1 MIDVTVE
8 HIGKKYRIR
17 PEAGAP
23 SIPWRPWRRR
33 SQEFWAVRDVSF
45 DVRRGEALGI
55 IGPNGA
61 GKSTILKLLAGI
73 TSPTV
78 GRIVAHGRLA
88 ALLEVGAGFHPE
100 LTGRENAY
108 LNGSI
113 LGMRRREITAKLP
126 AIVEFAEV
134 SRFLDVPLKYYSS
147 GMYVRLGFSIAAH
160 LDPDILLIDE
170 VLAVGDLS
178 FQRKCLQRIEE
189 LKRAGCT
196 IIFISHD
203 LGAVERLCDRAV
215 LMRRGQTAG
224 TGHPGDMIAL
234 YQQVVAEA
242 SGDELLSPTRERRTA
257 EITYFEFRGSCSAGR
272 TEFRTGEPF
281 VVRMDWAASEDVAD
295 VIFYVYFYSQ
305 ENILCSQLTSE
316 DGPCVDLRQGK
327 GHVEFICPELGLPPG
342 IYHADVGVRRRDV
355 ARGYSLHWLD
365 HCAVLHVRAGK
376 AVRGAFYMPHTWRL
390 EVDDPPGPL
399 PQQATP
405 SGSGG

>member
-1 MIDVTVE
+1 LIDVTVQ
-8 HIGKKYRIR
+8 HIGKKYRIG
-17 PEAGAP
+17 PEASTEPLGRP
-23 SIPWRPWRRR
+23 RRPWWRR
-33 SQEFWAVRDVSF
+33 SEEFWAVRDVSF

-55 IGPNGA
+55 IGANGA

-73 TSPTV
+73 TTPTV
-78 GRIVAHGRLA
+78 GRIVVHGRLA

-113 LGMRRREITAKLP
+113 LGMRRREIAAKLP
-126 AIVEFAEV
+126 AIVDFAEV

-224 TGHPGDMIAL
+224 TGAPAEMIAL
-234 YQQVVAEA
+234 YQQIIAEA
-242 SGDELLSPTRERRTA
+242 AAEDFTASRERRAA
-257 EITYFEFRGSCSAGR
+257 EITYFEFRGSGRDGR
-272 TEFRTGEPF
+272 TEFRTGEPLM
-281 VVRMDWAASEDVAD
+281 VRMDWAASEDVSD
-295 VIFYVYFYSQ
+295 VIFYVYFYTQ
-305 ENILCSQLTSE
+305 DNVLCTQLTSE
-316 DGPCVDLRQGK
+316 DGPRVDLRQGK
-327 GHVEFICPELGLPPG
+327 GYVEFTCPELTLPPG
-342 IYHADVGVRRRDV
+342 IYHVDVGVRKREV
-355 ARGYSLHWLD
+355 ARGYSLHWLN
-365 HCAVLHVRAGK
+365 HCAVLHVLDGT
-376 AVRGAFYMPHTWRL
+376 AVRGTFYTPHTWRIV
-390 EVDDPPGPL
+390 VDDAPTPL
-399 PQQATP
+399 EP
-405 SGSGG
+405 